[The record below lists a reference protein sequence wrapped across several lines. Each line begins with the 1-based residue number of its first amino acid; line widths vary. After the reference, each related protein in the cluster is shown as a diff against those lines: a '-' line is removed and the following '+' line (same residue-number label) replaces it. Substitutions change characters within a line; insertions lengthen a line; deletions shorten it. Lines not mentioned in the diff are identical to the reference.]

1 MIVAVII
8 SVLSVVI
15 LSALFLWF
23 RSSPKQQ
30 VPDAPTTVVVAPAPG
45 QPPQPAPGQPPQP
58 ATGLAK
64 KLERAEQP
72 QVAAENRNPWNR
84 WQA

>member
-8 SVLSVVI
+8 SVLSVAI

-23 RSSPKQQ
+23 RRSSPKQQ
-30 VPDAPTTVVVAPAPG
+30 VPDAPTTVVVEPAPG
-45 QPPQPAPGQPPQP
+45 QPPKP
-58 ATGLAK
+58 ATELAK